1 VSPPPHTLAEA
12 PAASV
17 AIGSDVE
24 RWYKDAVIY
33 ELHVRA
39 FQDSDIDGIGDFRGL
54 VTRLD
59 YLQELG
65 VNALWLLPFYPS
77 PLRDDGYDISD
88 YRRIHPSYGTL
99 RDFRTFLR
107 EAHRRGLRV
116 ITELVLAHTSDEHP
130 WFARARRASAG
141 SVYRDYY
148 IWSDTP
154 DKFSEARVIFKDFE
168 SSNWTYDPVAGA
180 YFWHRFYSHQPSLNY
195 DNPAVRSE
203 ILDVVDYWLEMG
215 VDGLRLDAVPYLY
228 ARDGTTC
235 ENLPETFEFLRSLR
249 AHIDERFTGRMLLA
263 EANQWPEDAVAYM
276 GDGDTCHMAFHFP
289 LMPRM
294 FMAARQEDRFPIVD
308 ILAETPAVPPEC
320 QWALFLRN
328 HDELTLEMVTDEER
342 DYMYRVYAQD
352 PQARVN
358 VGIRRRL
365 APLLGNDRT
374 LIELMNGL
382 LCSLPGT
389 PIIYYGDEI
398 GMGDNI
404 YLGDRNGVRT
414 PMQWGGDR
422 NAGFSRANPQRLYL
436 PVVIDPGY
444 HAQAVNVEAQQE
456 NPSSLLWWMRRLLA
470 VRDRYRAFSRGSLE
484 MLFPDNRKV
493 LAFMRS
499 YEDERILVVANLSR
513 YAQAV
518 ELDLSE
524 FKGAVPVELF
534 GSTEFPAVGDLPY
547 FVTLG
552 PHGFYWFSL
561 ETQGAT
567 EASKR
572 GRLVVE
578 GSWDQVFSGR
588 PLMALEDL
596 LPGWLAEQRWFSS
609 KAVRIRSVEMF
620 EAVPVHAGPAAG
632 SARINSQRGAR
643 GSRSGSMPES
653 GSASGSASESE
664 SESESESGSASA
676 FGSASGSASASGSGS
691 GSGSARQLRAG
702 DAVAHLTLL
711 GVEMADGTRAT
722 YVLPLAYASGARAE
736 DLARWHPE
744 AVVADLRV
752 EPARVR
758 IERRAP
764 PAGAGAEASEG
775 VLYDAIW
782 DPQFARVIVASVARR
797 RQIRGH
803 AGRLVGLPAPALRRL
818 ASGLAELE
826 PAPMSA
832 EQSNSSI
839 AFGGKL
845 IAKVLRRVEPG
856 VNPAV
861 ELGRFLGERARF
873 AHASLVGGS
882 LEYRPEGLGREPI
895 CLVTVE
901 QFVANEGDGWNH
913 VVDGLAHSLE
923 EVVAVASGTE
933 LRTLPPPRL
942 LECADLASRL
952 HEDKPEGL
960 FASLPE
966 PAQLLVGPQLEWAA
980 LLGRRTAEMHLALA
994 SDKDDPDF
1002 APEPLTAVDRQSMSH
1017 AARSTTKRAFRLARP
1032 LAARSAALQ
1041 QLLGRD
1047 DEVVRRLQTLVTQRI
1062 RASRIRCHG
1071 DFHLGQVL
1079 WTGKD
1084 FVIVDFEGEPARS
1097 LGQRRLKRPALVD
1110 VAGMI
1115 RSFHYASRAAALQL
1129 NLGRSTTD
1137 DPSELEPWLVLWYR
1151 TVAGTFLGSYLES
1164 AAGAAFLPDGREELG
1179 ALLDF
1184 LLLEKAVYEL
1194 GYEANSRPDWI
1205 EIPAR
1210 GVLDLLEGGS

>member
-1 VSPPPHTLAEA
+1 MTQALSKA
-12 PAASV
+12 PASV

-39 FQDSDIDGIGDFRGL
+39 FQDSDADGIGDFRGL

-59 YLQELG
+59 YLSELG

-88 YRRIHPSYGTL
+88 YRHIHPSYGSL

-130 WFARARRASAG
+130 WFARARRAAPE
-141 SVYRDYY
+141 SVQRDYY
-148 IWSDTP
+148 LWSDTP
-154 DKFSEARVIFKDFE
+154 DRFSDARVIFKDFE
-168 SSNWTYDPVAGA
+168 SSNWTYDSVAGA

-203 ILDVVDYWLEMG
+203 MLDVVDYWLEMG

-228 ARDGTTC
+228 AREGTTC
-235 ENLPETFEFLRSLR
+235 ENLPETFAFLRELR

-263 EANQWPEDAVAYM
+263 EANQWPEDAVEYM
-276 GDGDTCHMAFHFP
+276 GEGDVCHMAFHFP

-294 FMAARQEDRFPIVD
+294 FMAARQEDRFPVVD
-308 ILAETPAVPPEC
+308 IVAETPALPADC

-352 PQARVN
+352 PQARLN

-365 APLLGNDRT
+365 APLLGNDRA

-470 VRDRYRAFSRGSLE
+470 VRAKYRAFSRGTLQ
-484 MLFPDNRKV
+484 MLLPDNRKV
-493 LAFMRS
+493 LAFMRC

-524 FKGAVPVELF
+524 YRGSLPVELF
-534 GSTEFPAVGDLPY
+534 GATEFPAVGELPY

-561 ETQGAT
+561 EAPDS
-567 EASKR
+567 AHPARR
-572 GRLVVE
+572 GRITVQ
-578 GSWDQVFSGR
+578 GSWDDVFSGR
-588 PLMALEDL
+588 PLMELEDL
-596 LPGWLAEQRWFSS
+596 LPGWLAEQRWFSG
-609 KAVRIRSVEMF
+609 KAGRIKTTEIF
-620 EAVPVHAGPAAG
+620 EAVPVHAGTTSATDVPPRNDEAVAQLALAGVELADGTMATYVIPMAFAAG
-632 SARINSQRGAR
+632 S
-643 GSRSGSMPES
+643 
-653 GSASGSASESE
+653 
-664 SESESESGSASA
+664 
-676 FGSASGSASASGSGS
+676 
-691 GSGSARQLRAG
+691 
-702 DAVAHLTLL
+702 
-711 GVEMADGTRAT
+711 
-722 YVLPLAYASGARAE
+722 RAE
-736 DLARWHPE
+736 ELVRWHPE
-744 AVVADLRV
+744 AVIAELRV
-752 EPARVR
+752 EG
-758 IERRAP
+758 
-764 PAGAGAEASEG
+764 PAGSSRAGSDPAGPSFSDADG
-775 VLYDAIW
+775 VLFDAVW
-782 DPQFARVIVASVARR
+782 DPAFARVLVASIARR
-797 RQIRGH
+797 RHLRGH
-803 AGRLVGLPAPALRRL
+803 AGRLVGVPAPALRRL
-818 ASGLAELE
+818 ASGLSELD

-832 EQSNSSI
+832 EQSNTSI
-839 AFGGKL
+839 AFGGRL

-856 VNPAV
+856 INPAV
-861 ELGRFLGERARF
+861 EMGRFLGERARLR
-873 AHASLVGGS
+873 HTSLVGGS
-882 LEYRPEGLGREPI
+882 LEYRPEGLGRDPI
-895 CLVTVE
+895 CLVTLE
-901 QFVANEGDGWNH
+901 QFVPNESDGWSH

-923 EVVAVASGTE
+923 ETLAAASGAE
-933 LRTLPPPRL
+933 MGPLPPARL
-942 LECADLASRL
+942 VECAD
-952 HEDKPEGL
+952 
-960 FASLPE
+960 FAAKRAGERALTE
-966 PAQLLVGPQLEWAA
+966 AAEMLVGPQLEWAS
-980 LLGRRTAEMHLALA
+980 LLGRRTAELHLALA

-1002 APEPLTAVDRQSMSH
+1002 APEPLTAIDRQSMSH
-1017 AARSTTKRAFRLARP
+1017 GARSSAKRAFRLVRP
-1032 LAARSAALQ
+1032 LAERSAAVQEVLE
-1041 QLLGRD
+1041 RD
-1047 DEVVRRLQTLVTQRI
+1047 DEVMRRLQLLVAQRV

-1071 DFHLGQVL
+1071 DYHLGQVL

-1115 RSFHYASRAAALQL
+1115 RSFHYAARAAALQL
-1129 NLGRSTTD
+1129 NVSPSVAD
-1137 DPSELEPWLVLWYR
+1137 DHVDLEPWLLLWYR
-1151 TVAGTFLGSYLES
+1151 TVSGTFLSSYLES
-1164 AAGAAFLPDGREELG
+1164 ASGAPFLPDGRDELG

-1194 GYEANSRPDWI
+1194 GYEANSRPDWV

-1210 GVLDLLEGGS
+1210 GILDLLEGGT